1 MTLSNIC
8 PGPTTVPGC
17 IACAKVTVN
26 WNWWRRSTKLTI
38 GDTVEVDLTLNCKTT
53 GLGLFASQ
61 KIDFR
66 NVQCMESEGTTER
79 FQIMN

>member
-17 IACAKVTVN
+17 IACARLN
-26 WNWWRRSTKLTI
+26 WNWWRRTLTI
-38 GDTVEVDLTLNCKTT
+38 GDTVEVDLTLNCKTF
-53 GLGLFASQ
+53 GDVLFGSQ

-66 NVQCMESEGTTER
+66 NAQCMESEGTTES